1 MSTDARLPWWECRA
15 FLFAAAIFCGSS
27 LFAEAVFLPQQPSNH
42 LVSTHSVS
50 ATLGINPFSNF
61 GADETQA
68 VVPTSGRYRQK
79 TLSTENTPG
88 EHALSEI
95 VLSEV
100 VLSEV
105 VLSEVVLSRHGEPS
119 STSGSSAT
127 TRSGGTLRSGRF
139 CPVNILGKFSLPA
152 NQNLKSLLRRSRN
165 YPVNWSKNSGK
176 HPSIQPTLL
185 SSQPSCRTCWTQPM
199 GFNLRQ
205 RMIGNVG
212 HEAIFHGVN
221 SME

>member
-1 MSTDARLPWWECRA
+1 MGVPGVSFCRSN
-15 FLFAAAIFCGSS
+15 LLWQQSFCRSS

-61 GADETQA
+61 GADETQT
-68 VVPTSGRYRQK
+68 VVPTSGLYRWS
-79 TLSTENTPG
+79 LSTENTPG

-119 STSGSSAT
+119 STSGSSVT

-165 YPVNWSKNSGK
+165 YPVNWSKNSGT
-176 HPSIQPTLL
+176 HPP
-185 SSQPSCRTCWTQPM
+185 PSVHRAKATGRRRRVAHGTGKTVVGNRTAP
-199 GFNLRQ
+199 
-205 RMIGNVG
+205 
-212 HEAIFHGVN
+212 
-221 SME
+221 

>member
-1 MSTDARLPWWECRA
+1 MGVPGVSFCRSN
-15 FLFAAAIFCGSS
+15 LLWQQSFCRSS

-61 GADETQA
+61 GADETQT
-68 VVPTSGRYRQK
+68 VVPTSGLYRWS
-79 TLSTENTPG
+79 LSTENTPG

-105 VLSEVVLSRHGEPS
+105 VLSEVVLSEVVLSEVVLSRHGEPS
-119 STSGSSAT
+119 STSGSSVT

-165 YPVNWSKNSGK
+165 YPVNWSKNSGT
-176 HPSIQPTLL
+176 HPP
-185 SSQPSCRTCWTQPM
+185 PSVHRAKATGRRRRVAHGTGKTVVGNRTAP
-199 GFNLRQ
+199 
-205 RMIGNVG
+205 
-212 HEAIFHGVN
+212 
-221 SME
+221 